1 MHILVPIL
9 LALPAAAPQQPAPAP
24 PDLVKVAAA
33 SPADFHAL
41 QAQGFDVDDHAGAD
55 ATGHLTVY
63 ADDAEQARLAAAGWS
78 FFVEVEDLPGFYA
91 ARAAAAP
98 ARAAVGSMGGFRTL
112 AEIGQEMDRLA
123 AAYPGLVSPKFS
135 VGTSIQG
142 RPIWAMR
149 ISTTPT
155 VHDPNKPVAYYDAI
169 HHAREPMSGESLLN
183 FADWLGA
190 NYGTDPAVTRVVESR
205 NLLFLPC
212 INPDGYEYNRQ
223 TNPNGG
229 GMWRKNRR
237 NNGGSYGVDLNRNYD
252 WEWGPQWSGSS
263 GSPSSETYRG
273 TAPFSEPETAAV
285 RDLLAAQTPGMS
297 ISAHTYSNLWIYPWG
312 YDTVYTSENA
322 LYRQFGAAMTANNG
336 YAYGTA
342 WEVLYTANGC
352 SDDYHYGAHGTYAF
366 TPEIGSSSDGFWPNP
381 NRIQTLAEA
390 VRPGYLMTAQWSGGW
405 AAVQDQVW
413 SELSGNGDAFREPG
427 ETWQLSLVLA
437 NQGAFAVSGSADLGS
452 SDPLV
457 TVSGGPLALQVP
469 ARGQGTVGPFTVA
482 FDANAQ
488 NGAAYDLDLGLDYDG
503 SATVEP
509 LRVVLGRER
518 LLAHDDMESAV
529 AGWTVSNSTNWSWE
543 RAVPQQTSSG
553 GQTVQPGSDNPAGSG
568 TRCWVTGAAA
578 GGSAGTNDVDGTTWL
593 TSPRFAAGGF
603 AHVGLEYARWFA
615 NLPGN
620 AQDDV
625 FLAQVSN
632 DGGASWVDLEVTP
645 NANSWQTVSFDL
657 EAFVALTDAM
667 RLRFRA
673 EDNPNNDLTEA
684 LLDDL
689 RLTTFSGL
697 PTLGAWGEAAIGGQV
712 DLFLDGP
719 AGTGWQLLWS
729 FGRSA
734 GQTVGGVEGLYYLN
748 GGPNILLGGSLGAD
762 GRAVQTVTVPNNA
775 GLAGRTVYLQT
786 VVDYGGPQAA
796 LSNALALPIG

>member
-55 ATGHLTVY
+55 AAGHLTVY

-78 FFVEVEDLPGFYA
+78 FYVEVEDLPGHYA

-112 AEIGQEMDRLA
+112 AEIEQEMDRLA
-123 AAYPGLVSPKFS
+123 AAFPGLVSPKFS

-149 ISTTPT
+149 VSTTPN

-183 FADWLGA
+183 FADWLGS
-190 NYGTDPAVTRVVESR
+190 NYGVDPAVTRVVESR

-336 YAYGTA
+336 FTYGTA

-390 VRPGYLMTAQWSGGW
+390 VRPGYLMVAQWSGGW

-437 NQGAFAVSGSADLGS
+437 NQGAFAVSGTADLGS

-488 NGAAYDLDLGLDYDG
+488 NGAAYALDLGLDYDG

-509 LRVVLGRER
+509 LQVVLGRER
-518 LLAHDDMESAV
+518 LLAHDDMETAV

-543 RAVPQQTSSG
+543 RAVPQQTTSG

-632 DGGASWVDLEVTP
+632 DGGASWVDLEVSP

-697 PTLGAWGEAAIGGQV
+697 PTLGSWGEAAVGGPV

-719 AGTGWQLLWS
+719 AGTNWQLLWS
-729 FGRSA
+729 FGRNA

-775 GLAGRTVYLQT
+775 GLSGRTVYLQT